1 MVCFPRDLRVN
12 LLVHHGLL
20 VGRRIAG
27 ISPQSEGLS
36 DQATQHPAGYWSR
49 ERTEATAILMRDTQD
64 GLNETLK
71 MNNPSLPR
79 SAAWMR

>member
-27 ISPQSEGLS
+27 ISPQSEVLF
-36 DQATQHPAGYWSR
+36 DQPLNISR
-49 ERTEATAILMRDTQD
+49 
-64 GLNETLK
+64 
-71 MNNPSLPR
+71 LPVE
-79 SAAWMR
+79 